1 MAVRQL
7 STLAE
12 KECVPCRAG
21 AEPLR
26 GGELR
31 RLLSELGGG
40 WQAADGKRLRK
51 DFEFKDFQAALDFAD
66 TVGRLAQRFNHHPEI
81 RIGWGYARVTI
92 WTHKIGGLSEA
103 DFVLAAKI
111 DAL

>member
-1 MAVRQL
+1 MTVKQI
-7 STLAE
+7 SPLAR

-21 AEPLR
+21 TKPLQ
-26 GGELR
+26 GEGLQ
-31 RLLSELGGG
+31 LMMAELGGG
-40 WQAADGKRLRK
+40 WDMIDEKRLQKNCTFR
-51 DFEFKDFQAALDFAD
+51 DFQEALVFANA
-66 TVGRLAQRFNHHPEI
+66 VGRLAQQANHHPEI
-81 RIGWGYARVTI
+81 TIGWGLARITL